1 VLAGPVPFALTWLM
15 IKWGFAVQGQIDRLE
30 RARTTLRDT
39 PTLSAVLGVEGAGS
53 RDYFAGLAKL
63 LDSSWEFTGRRRRPP
78 PDPINSL
85 LSLGYTLLTQEATA
99 AVEAAGLD
107 PYFGFLHSARVGRP
121 SLALNLVE
129 EFRPVLVDSVAL
141 RAVRTSMLRQTD
153 FVRLD
158 GPPASCL
165 LTRDGRHTFLAA
177 YERRML
183 TLVTHPGVGRRVS
196 YRVALGLQDPR
207 TGR

>member
-121 SLALNLVE
+121 SLALDLVE

-141 RAVRTSMLRQTD
+141 RAVRTACCDRPTSS
-153 FVRLD
+153 
-158 GPPASCL
+158 GW
-165 LTRDGRHTFLAA
+165 
-177 YERRML
+177 
-183 TLVTHPGVGRRVS
+183 
-196 YRVALGLQDPR
+196 
-207 TGR
+207 TGRPLPVC

>member
-1 VLAGPVPFALTWLM
+1 
-15 IKWGFAVQGQIDRLE
+15 
-30 RARTTLRDT
+30 
-39 PTLSAVLGVEGAGS
+39 
-53 RDYFAGLAKL
+53 
-63 LDSSWEFTGRRRRPP
+63 
-78 PDPINSL
+78 
-85 LSLGYTLLTQEATA
+85 
-99 AVEAAGLD
+99 
-107 PYFGFLHSARVGRP
+107 VGRP
-121 SLALNLVE
+121 SLALDLVE

-196 YRVALGLQDPR
+196 YRVALGLQARALADELL
-207 TGR
+207 TGERHFEPLVWK